1 MRLALLVV
9 LAACGAAPQPTP
21 VRPAPPPPATSAPLV
36 FRQLHIAGARQSR
49 TTFELALDGDRATL
63 VETDETGPTW
73 ARVTQRTYKGTRQ
86 GTELELSTDDMQ
98 PLALH
103 CEERGLGVA
112 AAGTAHDDCSGT
124 HEIAHVDALVCTAPG
139 QSGSDDDAGADADD
153 RMVFAAPPGVEW
165 LDAACGGMLRVPL
178 R

>member
-1 MRLALLVV
+1 M
-9 LAACGAAPQPTP
+9 PTAT
-21 VRPAPPPPATSAPLV
+21 PAPTPLV
-36 FRQLHIAGARQSR
+36 FRQLHVAGSRASR

-63 VETDETGPTW
+63 VETEERGPTW
-73 ARVTQRTYKGTRQ
+73 TRVAQRTYKGTRH

-103 CEERGLGVA
+103 CEERGLGVS
-112 AAGTAHDDCSGT
+112 AAGTAHYDCSGT
-124 HEIAHVDALVCTAPG
+124 HEVAHVDALVCTAPG
-139 QSGSDDDAGADADD
+139 QSDSEDDADD

-165 LDAACGGMLRVPL
+165 LDAACGGTLRVPD